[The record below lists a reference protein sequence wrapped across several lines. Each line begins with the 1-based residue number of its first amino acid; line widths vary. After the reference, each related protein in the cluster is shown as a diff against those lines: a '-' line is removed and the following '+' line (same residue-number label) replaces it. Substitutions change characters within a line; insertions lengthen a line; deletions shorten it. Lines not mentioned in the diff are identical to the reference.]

1 MTHQYTPRNM
11 KKRKNP
17 PVKKSPPCALL
28 VFLIVIGGM
37 IATFCGIGA
46 LVLFVSS
53 FESTTTP
60 TTATLD
66 LAYSPEK
73 DALMQDLIARFHK
86 ANYQT
91 PSGLPMRINATRM
104 DAADIVDA
112 ARAGRFT
119 AISPDSSLWLAQIDA
134 GRQRALVGEA
144 ARFAV
149 TPIVIAMWSDVAQSL
164 GYPQKQIGWQNLLA
178 KAKSDPNFKWSHPS
192 TSSASGLLATLAVFY
207 AGANKT
213 RGLTEE
219 DVKNRAV
226 LDYVSALEKTVRYYG
241 EGEQA
246 TIDQVLKRGRS
257 YLDAFVVSERLVIYF
272 NSKSPQKLVAIYP
285 IEGTLWQDHPLA
297 LLEQPGLTDE
307 QRLTFRRFRDF
318 LLSPEI
324 QKVILQAGYRPVDLN
339 LRLDD
344 PVSPIKLSNGV
355 DPAQPQTTLQ
365 MPSAA
370 VIEIVQAAWHLTKR
384 PANIYLVADTSGS
397 MGEQDKLT
405 QAIDALDTF
414 LDQVQGEHDRVG
426 LVPFASRVYNVIA
439 LQEIGTHRA
448 MLKAQVRAFKA
459 SGQTALL
466 DAVAYAYDDLQRRND
481 RERINAIVVMTDGIE
496 NASSIKLNQLVD
508 KIKHGN
514 ASGVPVVIFCIGY
527 GSDADWNVLNTLAE
541 ATGGF
546 ARRADPE
553 TIRKLY
559 KILSTYF

>member
-1 MTHQYTPRNM
+1 M
-11 KKRKNP
+11 KKKKISP
-17 PVKKSPPCALL
+17 PNQSIPCALL
-28 VFLIVIGGM
+28 VILAVIGGIVAM
-37 IATFCGIGA
+37 MCGIST

-53 FESTTTP
+53 PETIPTP
-60 TTATLD
+60 TAATLE

-86 ANYQT
+86 ANYKT
-91 PSGLPMRINATRM
+91 PSGLPMKINATKM

-112 ARAGRFT
+112 ARAGKFT

-134 GRQRALVGEA
+134 GRERALVGEA

-164 GYPQKQIGWQNLLA
+164 GYPQKPIGWQDLLA
-178 KAKSDPNFKWSHPS
+178 RAKSDANFKWSHPS
-192 TSSASGLLATLAVFY
+192 TSSASGLLATLAEFY

-219 DVKNRAV
+219 DVKNRAT
-226 LDYVSALEKTVRYYG
+226 LDYVGALEKTVRYYG

-246 TIDQVLKRGRS
+246 TIDEVLKRGRS

-272 NSKSPQKLVAIYP
+272 NSQSSQKLVAIYP
-285 IEGTLWQDHPLA
+285 VEGTLWQDHPLA
-297 LLEQPGLTDE
+297 LLEQSGLTDE

-344 PVSPIKLSNGV
+344 AASPIKTSNGV

-365 MPSAA
+365 MPSATI
-370 VIEIVQAAWHLTKR
+370 IEIVQASWYLAKR

-397 MGEQDKLT
+397 MGEQNKLT

-414 LDQVQGEHDRVG
+414 LDQVQGDRDRVG
-426 LVPFASRVYNVIA
+426 LVPFSSRVYNAIA
-439 LQEIGTHRA
+439 LQDIGAQRA
-448 MLKAQVRAFKA
+448 MLKTQVRALKA
-459 SGQTALL
+459 NGQTALL
-466 DAVAYAYDDLQRRND
+466 DAVQYAYDDLQKRGERD
-481 RERINAIVVMTDGIE
+481 RINAIVVMTDGIE
-496 NASSIKLNQLVD
+496 NASSIKLSALTD
-508 KIKHGN
+508 KIKRGN

-527 GSDADWNVLNTLAE
+527 GSDADWNVLNALAD